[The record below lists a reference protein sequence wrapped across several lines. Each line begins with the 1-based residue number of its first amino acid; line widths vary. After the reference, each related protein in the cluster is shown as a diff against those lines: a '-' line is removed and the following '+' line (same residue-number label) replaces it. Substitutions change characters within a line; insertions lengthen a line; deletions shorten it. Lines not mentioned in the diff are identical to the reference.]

1 MIRYVLPAI
10 FIMPPFMGEVDKSR
24 LMFNRISIRI
34 DHTRIVQND
43 ILFAIFT
50 TGVDAVIQA
59 SFLWGGHLAWK

>member
-24 LMFNRISIRI
+24 LMSNRISIRI

-43 ILFAIFT
+43 ILFALFAA
-50 TGVDAVIQA
+50 GVDAVIQA
-59 SFLWGGHLAWK
+59 SFLWGGHLARK